1 MLVYFLS
8 IPSYIC
14 MYTHNNG
21 KYKHI
26 NIKLSMMLRPFA
38 YLVKYTFCHH
48 HTNITYYYLYSH

>member
-38 YLVKYTFCHH
+38 YLVKYTF
-48 HTNITYYYLYSH
+48 